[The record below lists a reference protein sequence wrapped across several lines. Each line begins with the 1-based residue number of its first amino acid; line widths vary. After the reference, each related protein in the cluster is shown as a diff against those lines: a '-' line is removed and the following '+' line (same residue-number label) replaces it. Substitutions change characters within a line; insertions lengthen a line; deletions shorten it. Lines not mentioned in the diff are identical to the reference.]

1 MNCLTCR
8 DVCSCIVELRTL
20 DRATTKMDSVNGKSF
35 NKLNDGGAANRD
47 VLLFDSE
54 HRYLNHLYLWAHSGF
69 ELNSEM
75 LLCAFIL
82 HFRCN
87 LATQD

>member
-47 VLLFDSE
+47 VLLSATLCQSIDNLIIYIFGLIVA
-54 HRYLNHLYLWAHSGF
+54 LN
-69 ELNSEM
+69 
-75 LLCAFIL
+75 
-82 HFRCN
+82 
-87 LATQD
+87 